1 MGYWI
6 LFISAFGAA
15 TLLPLQSE
23 LVLLSLLSQSDY
35 MPLVLLFVATVG
47 NVLGSCVNWWL
58 GLKIEHFKHKQWFPV
73 SVQRLQKAE
82 YHYQRYGIW
91 SLLLS
96 WVPIVGDPLTLLA
109 GVLKTPFYKFLML
122 TIIAKGG
129 RYLVLYIGFM
139 MLGSS

>member
-23 LVLLSLLSQSDY
+23 LVLLGLLSQPDY
-35 MPLVLLFVATVG
+35 MPLILLLVATIG

-58 GLKIEHFKHKQWFPV
+58 GLKVDHFKHKKWFPV
-73 SVQRLQKAE
+73 SEKQLQRAE
-82 YHYQRYGIW
+82 YHYQKYGVW

-96 WVPIVGDPLTLLA
+96 WVPIIGDPLTLLA
-109 GVLKTPFYKFLML
+109 GVLKTPFSKFLML
-122 TIIAKGG
+122 TILAKGG
-129 RYLVLYIGFM
+129 RYLALYGLFIGLF
-139 MLGSS
+139 